1 MELSVSIRQPM
12 HLLVLG
18 TMAVSVRQDLMAWIV
33 NTTWMNVEAAHAS
46 TTVRASIWSNRTI
59 ADVLQ
64 DGTGLIAKNKLTH

>member
-33 NTTWMNVEAAHAS
+33 NITWMNVEAAHAS
-46 TTVRASIWSNRTI
+46 TTVRVSI
-59 ADVLQ
+59 
-64 DGTGLIAKNKLTH
+64 